1 MRCSGVEAEDL
12 TCAELD
18 PFAYHFDLRPKS
30 HEAGANLAERLAYL
44 GRITADP
51 ASANP
56 VTVIQLAL
64 GTLQLRDP
72 EQLPLVSAVVDW
84 LDRSADD
91 DALLAYRFP
100 LPHTFPLEPPWH
112 SSLAQG
118 EAASLLVRAGQA
130 LGRKELFELA
140 GRFAEPLLDPE
151 SPLVALTEEGPA
163 LQEYPTDPPAHVLN
177 GWITSLFGLYDVAQ
191 APGGETATARRA
203 ADAFAAGT
211 ATLVA
216 RLHRYR
222 AALGWSR
229 YDLYPRRLVNP
240 ASLAYHRHH
249 IAQLRTLYA
258 LTGFETLAMT
268 ADEWEH
274 SLRNPAAV
282 AVAVLR
288 KVAFRVVRPRFRRV
302 TAR

>member
-1 MRCSGVEAEDL
+1 MLRNARDDVNPP
-12 TCAELD
+12 ELD
-18 PFAYHFDLRPKS
+18 PFAYHFDLRAKTR
-30 HEAGANLAERLAYL
+30 EAGANLADRLAYL
-44 GRITADP
+44 DRVTADP
-51 ASANP
+51 ASSNP
-56 VTVIQLAL
+56 VTVLQLAL

-91 DALLAYRFP
+91 RGLLAYQFP
-100 LPHTFPLEPPWH
+100 LPHTFPLDAPWY

-130 LGRKELFELA
+130 LGRHELFELA
-140 GRFAEPLLDPE
+140 GHFLEPLLDPD
-151 SPLVALTEEGPA
+151 SPLVEVTQEGPA

-191 APGGETATARRA
+191 APGGETATTRQA
-203 ADAFAAGT
+203 AHAFGTGT

-216 RLHRYR
+216 RLHLYR
-222 AALGWSR
+222 TVLGWSR
-229 YDLYPRRLVNP
+229 YDLYPHRFANP

-249 IAQLRTLYA
+249 VDQLRTLYG
-258 LTGFETLAMT
+258 LTGLENLAVT
-268 ADEWEH
+268 ADEWAQ

-282 AVAVLR
+282 TVAVLR